1 MRKNVVFLTD
11 NIFLKKDFD
20 RFGIEFLSKK
30 FNIQIFNL
38 SKLTNIN
45 FFKNLKKLSDQKYK
59 NFKII
64 ESYQDLENVL
74 SQKKYTFAY
83 DFMGISNDCWKIR
96 YIFKENNIFL
106 IKNFSADA
114 SIPKKINK
122 NYFQRIYDNFYPRK
136 QLGGSI
142 FRKLKNRITLLNHK
156 NFIWDLGIFLGD
168 ESFNKTNKKK
178 CLKYIKSHTFDFDK
192 FLKLKKNKSE
202 FKKKYFVFIDNN
214 IVRHPDYRY
223 HGTKPPVNE
232 KKYLD
237 DLIFF
242 FNLIEK
248 KTKIKILV
256 AANPKSK
263 HEKGTFGKR
272 KIIYNSTAELI
283 KNSSGVFLHN
293 STAIN
298 FAILFKK
305 PTFFITSDHIKQSW
319 LHGEFI

>member
-1 MRKNVVFLTD
+1 
-11 NIFLKKDFD
+11 
-20 RFGIEFLSKK
+20 K

-38 SKLTNIN
+38 SKLTNPN

-156 NFIWDLGIFLGD
+156 NFIWELGIFLGD

-202 FKKKYFVFIDNN
+202 FKK
-214 IVRHPDYRY
+214 
-223 HGTKPPVNE
+223 
-232 KKYLD
+232 
-237 DLIFF
+237 
-242 FNLIEK
+242 
-248 KTKIKILV
+248 
-256 AANPKSK
+256 
-263 HEKGTFGKR
+263 
-272 KIIYNSTAELI
+272 
-283 KNSSGVFLHN
+283 
-293 STAIN
+293 
-298 FAILFKK
+298 
-305 PTFFITSDHIKQSW
+305 
-319 LHGEFI
+319 